1 MKTLQEH
8 LHELILS
15 RAFLEEALALDLMNL
30 SALARHLQADL
41 EARLR
46 RPCSSGSI
54 MMALRRLTP
63 SLREAVVGRQ
73 REQIFRDLSV
83 RSGLCEFTLPNNPTL
98 IALLGNV
105 LKALPTARRPFFT
118 FTQGIEELTVITEQ
132 TYRAQVLEEL
142 RHPRP
147 ISSLD
152 ALSGITLRLF
162 PQAVSVYGV
171 HYRVLKQLALNRINL
186 VEVVS
191 TFRELTLILKEGDVP
206 QAFTV
211 LMPLSQQRL

>member
-8 LHELILS
+8 LLELILS
-15 RAFLEEALALDLMNL
+15 RAFLEEGLAQDLMNL
-30 SALARHLQADL
+30 SSLARHLQPEL
-41 EARLR
+41 QKRLM

-54 MMALRRLTP
+54 MMALRRLVPT
-63 SLREAVVGRQ
+63 LREAVSGRQ
-73 REQIFRDLSV
+73 KDHIFRDLSV
-83 RSGLCEFTLPNNPTL
+83 RSGLCEFTLPNTPAL
-98 IALLGNV
+98 ITLLGNV

-118 FTQGIEELTVITEQ
+118 FTQGIEELTVITEE
-132 TYRAQVLEEL
+132 TYREQVLDGL
-142 RHPRP
+142 HHPPP

-152 ALSGITLRLF
+152 QLSGITLRLF

-191 TFRELTLILKEGDVP
+191 TFRELTLILQEVDVP
-206 QAFTV
+206 QAFAA
-211 LMPLSQQRL
+211 LMPLSQQKI